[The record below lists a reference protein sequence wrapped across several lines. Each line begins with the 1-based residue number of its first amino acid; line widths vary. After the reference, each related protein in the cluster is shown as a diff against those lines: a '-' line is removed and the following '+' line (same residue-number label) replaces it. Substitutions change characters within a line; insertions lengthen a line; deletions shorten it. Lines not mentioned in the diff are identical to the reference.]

1 MTNAKVLLLATAVI
15 SLAAPL
21 RAGAEVRL
29 SGSLDS
35 VALEATNATM
45 PEIVAAL
52 QSTFRVK
59 ISLAGSTSRRFTGAY
74 SGSLR
79 RVLARLL
86 DGGNYVISPVSGG
99 MSIAILM
106 PNAARPGM
114 QRVAGANVAF
124 DAAGGNAGVQ
134 GWSPG
139 PSPPAV
145 VAPASPRPPT
155 QLAAAA
161 PASAL
166 AAGMDEG
173 GTAQGWVPAPSSLS
187 LPLPPATQNGSP
199 GVVIADADEGSN
211 DQGWV
216 PKPDP
221 LKAPGAADAR
231 QDPAS
236 HDAATAPTAAGPR
249 AAPDEGSSVQGWIPK
264 VNPFAVSVAP
274 SAGARVDVSAP
285 PPEDPPAV
293 AAMQGWSG
301 WSGPLPGET
310 VRPAPG
316 VRPPMMAPA
325 GPQQDN

>member
-1 MTNAKVLLLATAVI
+1 
-15 SLAAPL
+15 
-21 RAGAEVRL
+21 L

-52 QSTFRVK
+52 QSTFGVK
-59 ISLAGSTSRRFTGAY
+59 ISIAGSTSRRFTGAY
-74 SGSLR
+74 SGPLR

-99 MSIAILM
+99 MSIAILV

-139 PSPPAV
+139 PSSPAV
-145 VAPASPRPPT
+145 VAPASPRPPA

-187 LPLPPATQNGSP
+187 LPLPAAAQNGSF

-211 DQGWV
+211 VQGWV

-221 LKAPGAADAR
+221 LKSAGATDAKR
-231 QDPAS
+231 DPAF
-236 HDAATAPTAAGPR
+236 HDAATAAPR

-264 VNPFAVSVAP
+264 VNPFTASLAP
-274 SAGARVDVSAP
+274 SADARADASAP
-285 PPEDPPAV
+285 PPEDPPAN

-310 VRPAPG
+310 VRPARG
-316 VRPPMMAPA
+316 VGPPMMAPA